1 MLLKPFELPENVKFT
16 GPDLRLK
23 TLPTHLV
30 DSSAQLAAIKKAVQ
44 ANAKV
49 IRKAQKKMYADKK
62 YAVLCV
68 FQAMDAGGKDSMITH
83 VFEGVDPIGF
93 QTANF
98 KQPTSEELTHD
109 YLWRVEKQ
117 LPPRG
122 YLGVFNRSHYEDVL
136 VQRVHPELVLKQELP
151 GIVKTADVTEA
162 FWQLRYS
169 DIRYWEEYLNRQGYL
184 ILKFFLNISKEE
196 QASRFKGRLAV
207 EKKNYKLS
215 ANDVKERDFWPQ
227 YQDAYERAINNTA
240 TPANPW
246 YVIPADDKWY
256 SRYLVSNIISQAISQ
271 LPLDYP
277 VLAPEEKQRIIQELK
292 F

>member
-1 MLLKPFELPENVKFT
+1 
-16 GPDLRLK
+16 
-23 TLPTHLV
+23 
-30 DSSAQLAAIKKAVQ
+30 
-44 ANAKV
+44 
-49 IRKAQKKMYADKK
+49 MYKR
-62 YAVLCV
+62 
-68 FQAMDAGGKDSMITH
+68 Q
-83 VFEGVDPIGF
+83 
-93 QTANF
+93 
-98 KQPTSEELTHD
+98 
-109 YLWRVEKQ
+109 
-117 LPPRG
+117 
-122 YLGVFNRSHYEDVL
+122 
-136 VQRVHPELVLKQELP
+136 
-151 GIVKTADVTEA
+151 
-162 FWQLRYS
+162 
-169 DIRYWEEYLNRQGYL
+169 IRYWEEYLNRQGYL

>member
-1 MLLKPFELPENVKFT
+1 M
-16 GPDLRLK
+16 
-23 TLPTHLV
+23 
-30 DSSAQLAAIKKAVQ
+30 
-44 ANAKV
+44 
-49 IRKAQKKMYADKK
+49 
-62 YAVLCV
+62 
-68 FQAMDAGGKDSMITH
+68 
-83 VFEGVDPIGF
+83 
-93 QTANF
+93 
-98 KQPTSEELTHD
+98 
-109 YLWRVEKQ
+109 
-117 LPPRG
+117 
-122 YLGVFNRSHYEDVL
+122 
-136 VQRVHPELVLKQELP
+136 
-151 GIVKTADVTEA
+151 
-162 FWQLRYS
+162 
-169 DIRYWEEYLNRQGYL
+169 
-184 ILKFFLNISKEE
+184 
-196 QASRFKGRLAV
+196 